1 MRASCSSSRHMSGLS
16 MVELM
21 IALAIGVI
29 VMLGVVQVFA
39 ASRAAYQ
46 LSDGLARVQENSRFA
61 MDALQ
66 RELRMA
72 GHFGCV
78 NDQARNTPDNASLFS
93 TFATAP
99 HPALDFQTSIQGFEA
114 TGTAPGAAVTLTAT
128 PATGGTDYKPALPA
142 EFAAAM
148 PNRVNGSDIV
158 VLRYLMPDG
167 VPITAIGGVPGKP
180 IFSFDKARLA
190 VLQSG
195 VSNPGLYGAAD
206 CASVTIFQARAVD
219 KGAGTVTFGDA
230 PNNAGNF
237 TRPVTTGQAM
247 LHRAESAL
255 YYIGYDAAIARSS
268 LYRVRFTAIPN
279 GALVANAPEAL
290 VEGVENMQLLY
301 GQDRGLT
308 DVYPTGFIDRQ
319 GTAET
324 VQGSTNPAANGWRR
338 VGAVQLG
345 MVMSSPDPSA
355 APQADQN
362 AALTSLGVTFTAPAD
377 GRMRAVYQTTIA
389 LRNRLFG
396 N

>member
-1 MRASCSSSRHMSGLS
+1 MRAPSSGRYTAGLS

-21 IALAIGVI
+21 IALTIGVI

-61 MDALQ
+61 MDMLQ

-78 NDQARNTPDNASLFS
+78 NDQARNSPDNASLFT
-93 TFATAP
+93 TFAAAP
-99 HPALDFQTSIQGFEA
+99 HPALDFQTSIQGYEA
-114 TGTAPGAAVTLTAT
+114 AATAPGDALTLTAT

-148 PNRVNGSDIV
+148 TNRVNGSDIV
-158 VLRYLMPDG
+158 ALRYLMPDG
-167 VPITAIGGVPGKP
+167 VPVTASAGTTGQPV
-180 IFSFDKARLA
+180 FSFDKARLA

-195 VSNPGLYGAAD
+195 LSDPGLYGAAD
-206 CASVTIFQARAVD
+206 CASATIFQARAVD
-219 KGAGTVTFGDA
+219 KAAGTITFGAA
-230 PNNAGNF
+230 PNNTGNF
-237 TRPVTTGQAM
+237 TRPVTAGQAM

-255 YYIGYDAAIARSS
+255 YYVGYDAASARSS
-268 LYRVRFTAIPN
+268 LYRVRFSAVPN
-279 GALVANAPEAL
+279 GALVAGAPEAL

-308 DVYPTGFIDRQ
+308 SVYPTGFIDRQ

-324 VQGSTNPAANGWRR
+324 VEASANPAANAWRR
-338 VGAVQLG
+338 VGAVQMGL
-345 MVMSSPDPSA
+345 VMASPDPSA
-355 APQADQN
+355 APQADQK
-362 AALTSLGVTFTAPAD
+362 AVLTSMGVTYTAPTD